1 MKKTGRIEMPKG
13 RMAILVGGG
22 PAPGINGVISGAGIE
37 ALDNE
42 FEVVALYDGFESI
55 CDHENIDL
63 HDATGPARLLSYNDL
78 TRIHWEGGSILRT
91 SRRRPA
97 DHELGKAVKNLKDLG
112 INFLLTIGGDDTL
125 TSSRRIRDAAASA
138 IGVAH
143 VPKTIDN
150 DLPLAANT
158 PTFGFETARHVGTE
172 IVNSL
177 SYDAKATNRWVFV
190 IMMGRTAGHLALHV
204 AKGAGAT
211 CCIIPEEF
219 KENADLTLD
228 DVADTLICSMLVRAT
243 KPRARLDGVAVIAEG
258 VIGRLSDAS
267 LKEMEEDGLA
277 TIGYDAHGHLKLG
290 DIQLGRALQ
299 LKVQSRLDHF
309 TFNGG
314 PKLTDGIV
322 VKDIGYE
329 LRCHHPI
336 PFDVEYTRDMGYAAT
351 RLLMSGKS
359 GYLISLEN
367 GSTNP
372 IRYEDLP
379 LDDKGKVKPRLVD
392 INSESYQVARKYMF
406 RIDEQDLQDEKFAA
420 RLSETANGMTREQ
433 LIERFSHMFA
443 AQAYKPPVF

>member
-1 MKKTGRIEMPKG
+1 MRKTGRIETAKG

-37 ALDNE
+37 AMDNE
-42 FEVVALYDGFESI
+42 FEVIGLYDGFKSI

-63 HDATGPARLLSYNDL
+63 FDETGPARLLAYSDL
-78 TRIHWEGGSILRT
+78 TRIHWEGGTILRT
-91 SRRRPA
+91 SRRRPS
-97 DHELGKAVKNLKDLG
+97 DDELDRAVKNLKDLG
-112 INFLLTIGGDDTL
+112 IDLLLTIGGDDTL
-125 TSSRRIRDAAASA
+125 TSSRRIRDAADGT

-190 IMMGRTAGHLALHV
+190 IMMGRSAGHLALHV

-219 KENADLTLD
+219 SEDADLTLG
-228 DVADTLICSMLVRAT
+228 DVADTLISSMLVRAT
-243 KPRARLDGVAVIAEG
+243 PPRGRLDGVAVIAEG
-258 VIGRLSDAS
+258 VIGRLCDAS
-267 LKEMEEDGLA
+267 LEEMKEDGLA
-277 TIGYDAHGHLKLG
+277 TIGFDDHSQLKFA
-290 DIQLGRALQ
+290 DILLGRALQ
-299 LKVQSRLDHF
+299 LKVQDRLDNF

-322 VKDIGYE
+322 VKNIGYE

-351 RLLMSGKS
+351 RLLLSGKS

-379 LDDKGKVKPRLVD
+379 FDDEGRVIPRLVD
-392 INSESYQVARKYMF
+392 IESESYQVARKYMF
-406 RIDEQDLQDEKFAA
+406 RIDKQDLQDEEFAV
-420 RLSETANGMTREQ
+420 RLSETANMTVEQ
-433 LIERFSHMFA
+433 LKVRFSQMFA
-443 AQAYKPPVF
+443 LQAYNPPVF